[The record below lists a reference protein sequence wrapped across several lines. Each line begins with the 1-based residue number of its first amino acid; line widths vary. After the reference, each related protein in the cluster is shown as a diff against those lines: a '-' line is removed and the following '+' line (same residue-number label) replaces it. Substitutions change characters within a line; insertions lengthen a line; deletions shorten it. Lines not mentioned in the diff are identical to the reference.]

1 MKIFISNSI
10 LQFKTRFIPGGCII
24 LPMPSFIAG
33 GINTT
38 VANLKLLKPRE
49 IICENDD
56 IFRVISPYF
65 KGIPVIMDYSESD
78 GIEYCGSPIKN
89 KMNYAVISA
98 YFILFIYSF
107 ILDNF
112 IQAFFLTMIYLIIF
126 FAVILWYSDREE
138 WEVSGKRIIHV

>member
-10 LQFKTRFIPGGCII
+10 LQFKTRFIPGGCAI
-24 LPMPSFIAG
+24 LPMSNFIAAG
-33 GINTT
+33 VNTT
-38 VANLKLLKPRE
+38 VAYLKLIKPSK
-49 IICENDD
+49 IICENDG

-65 KGIPVIMDYSESD
+65 NEGLVVNMKYSD

-98 YFILFIYSF
+98 YFLLFIYAL

-112 IQAFFLTMIYLIIF
+112 IQAFFLTIIF
-126 FAVILWYSDREE
+126 LTIFSGIILWFSDREE
-138 WEVSGKRIIHV
+138 WEAVGKRIMHV